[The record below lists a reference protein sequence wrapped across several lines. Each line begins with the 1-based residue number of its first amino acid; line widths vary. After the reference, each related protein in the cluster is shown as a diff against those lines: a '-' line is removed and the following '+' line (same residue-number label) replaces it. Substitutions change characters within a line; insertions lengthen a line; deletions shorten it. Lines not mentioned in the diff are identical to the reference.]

1 MRLTRSPSLSP
12 FLFQIVPLL
21 NVLFA
26 LLVFFILGSTFVLQP
41 GIAINPPTS
50 QFAME
55 PARNPV
61 IISVLA
67 GTPPQLFL
75 RDQIVS
81 QDQLTN
87 SLADPAMSGRTIIV
101 KADRAVPYDVVMR
114 ISNDV
119 LSHGLPVILATEP
132 AVAK

>member
-1 MRLTRSPSLSP
+1 MRLTRSPSFSP
-12 FLFQIVPLL
+12 FLFPIVPLL

-26 LLVFFILGSTFVLQP
+26 ILVFFILGSTFVLQP
-41 GIAINPPTS
+41 GIAINPPAS
-50 QFAME
+50 QFAMA
-55 PARNPV
+55 PARDPV

-67 GTPPQLFL
+67 GTPPRLFL

-81 QDQLTN
+81 QDQLTT
-87 SLADPAMSGRTIIV
+87 SLANPALSGRTVIV

-119 LSHGLPVILATEP
+119 LSHGLPVVLATEP
-132 AVAK
+132 ATDK

>member
-67 GTPPQLFL
+67 GTPPRLFL

-81 QDQLTN
+81 QDQLTD

-132 AVAK
+132 AAAK